1 MQYIPHD
8 YQKYCIHKII
18 NEQAIAL
25 FLRMGLGK
33 TVVTMTAIND
43 LRFNRFAICKCLVIA
58 PKKVAEDTWIREQQK
73 WDHLRMLRVVSVLG
87 SAAKRIKAI
96 NSPGDI
102 YVINRENVQW
112 LVDYYRN
119 DWPFDMVVID
129 ESSSFKNARSKRFKK
144 LNLVRTHISRIVEL
158 TGTPSSQGLTD
169 LWAQI
174 YLLDQGKRLGK
185 TMGQYLNAYFTPAS
199 RNRTTIF
206 SYEPLPGAEELIY
219 DRIRDICV
227 SMSTEDYVKLP
238 DVVSNIR
245 YIKLDDRAQKQY
257 KEMERTHVLE
267 FQDAVLDAGSA
278 AALTGK
284 LLQLANGAVYD
295 GEHQF
300 HEIHNNKIEAFME
313 LVEANEGN
321 HMLVFYSFKHDLV
334 RIKNALAKTK
344 LKVGELKTAEDITR
358 WNCGEMDIL
367 LAHPA
372 SAAYGLNLQDGGN
385 TVVWFGLTWSL
396 ELYEQA
402 NARLHR
408 QGQKNTVFIHH
419 LVVAGSVD
427 EDVMAA
433 LESKGECQNKLLTA
447 LKARIDQYK
456 EGD

>member
-1 MQYIPHD
+1 MRYIPHD
-8 YQKYCIHKII
+8 YQKYCIQKIL
-18 NEQAIAL
+18 NEQAVAL

-33 TVVTMTAIND
+33 TVITMTAIND
-43 LRFNRFAICKCLVIA
+43 LRFNRFTIRKCLIIA
-58 PKKVAEDTWIREQQK
+58 PKKVAEDTWIREQKK
-73 WDHLRMLRVVSVLG
+73 WDHLSMLRVVSVLG
-87 SAAKRIKAI
+87 TMAKRVKAL

-119 DWPFDMVVID
+119 DWPYDMVVID
-129 ESSSFKNARSKRFKK
+129 ESSSFKNQRSKRFKK
-144 LNLVRTHISRIVEL
+144 LKLVRSHISRIVLL
-158 TGTPSSQGLTD
+158 TGTPSAQGLTD

-185 TMGQYLNAYFTPAS
+185 TMQQYLDAYFTPAS

-206 SYEPLPGAEELIY
+206 SYEPRPGADELIY
-219 DRIRDICV
+219 DSIRDICV

-238 DVVSNIR
+238 DVVSNTR
-245 YIKLDDRAQKQY
+245 YIKLDDKAQKQY
-257 KEMERTHVLE
+257 KEMERTYVLE
-267 FQDAVLDAGSA
+267 LQDTTLDAGTA

-284 LLQLANGAVYD
+284 LLQLSNGAMYD
-295 GEHQF
+295 QDHAW
-300 HEIHNNKIEAFME
+300 HEIHGNKLEAFRE
-313 LVEANEGN
+313 LLEECEGE
-321 HMLVFYSFKHDLV
+321 HMLVFYSFRHDLE
-334 RIKNALAKTK
+334 RLTSLLTRTK
-344 LKVGELKTAEDITR
+344 LRIGELKTAEDISR
-358 WNCGEMDIL
+358 WNVGEIDVL

-385 TVVWFGLTWSL
+385 TVVWFGLTRSL

-408 QGQKNTVFIHH
+408 QGQKDTVFIHH

-433 LESKGECQNKLLTA
+433 LKAKGESQNRLLAA
-447 LKARIDQYK
+447 LKARIEQYK
-456 EGD
+456 E